1 MGTANCYTWHPQG
14 VPLHSG
20 MMMNK
25 TFALIT
31 LAAASAFGSAA
42 HAETVGCVSTTWRVV
57 NNDKVCVQSFKDPDI
72 DGVVCHVSYA
82 QTGGISGALGFAENP
97 SRFSLACRQVGPIV
111 GKKKIPKIEEKI
123 FTHRMSFLF
132 KGLNVSRLWDQ
143 ANKTLVYL
151 VVSEKII
158 NGSPFNSVSTVPLM
172 PWGTQQAVLE
182 TK

>member
-1 MGTANCYTWHPQG
+1 MK
-14 VPLHSG
+14 LKS
-20 MMMNK
+20 
-25 TFALIT
+25 ALT
-31 LAAASAFGSAA
+31 VMAAVAAGLASHAS
-42 HAETVGCVSTTWRVV
+42 HAEKVGCVSTTWRVV

-97 SRFSLACRQVGPIV
+97 SRFSLSCRQVGPIV
-111 GKKKIPKIEEKI
+111 AKKKIPKVQEGV

-132 KGLNVSRLWDQ
+132 KGLNVSRLVDLP
-143 ANKTLVYL
+143 NNTLVYL

-158 NGSPFNSVSTVPLM
+158 DGSPFNSVSTVPLM
-172 PWGTQQAVLE
+172 PWGTQQPVLE